1 MQGRVSE
8 LELEENLEEN
18 LIIIKDISN
27 ILGTEL
33 LNLRKEI
40 IKRGLEV
47 EYKSIFINDNPLIT
61 SEEID
66 MLQNIEQIKMLTN
79 FEKLREE
86 DIENLV
92 KKINEIY
99 ITKEDLIKVIELF
112 DKTKT
117 VNNIKD
123 MNLVKQFFSVFEW
136 KNVEK
141 LTDEQRSYIYRIL
154 KEPLRLTDNNYA
166 IEFSYRIGYII
177 KEIDN
182 QLYIQA
188 RNNEKLL

>member
-1 MQGRVSE
+1 MSE

-99 ITKEDLIKVIELF
+99 ITKEDLIKVIELL
-112 DKTKT
+112 TK
-117 VNNIKD
+117 
-123 MNLVKQFFSVFEW
+123 LKQ
-136 KNVEK
+136 
-141 LTDEQRSYIYRIL
+141 
-154 KEPLRLTDNNYA
+154 
-166 IEFSYRIGYII
+166 
-177 KEIDN
+177 
-182 QLYIQA
+182 
-188 RNNEKLL
+188 